1 MEGLLVS
8 TNLSGCG
15 FVYGSLS
22 FLDKLAC
29 GVALY
34 WIEGMNGKEIFSCII
49 SQIVE
54 CLLNCKLHFYSALR
68 YTPCKLSGVQGLGF
82 EDHLR

>member
-1 MEGLLVS
+1 VYQVTATSMEGLLVS

-34 WIEGMNGKEIFSCII
+34 WIEGMNGKETLLQYSSTSTAPSQLYFSFLFLFK
-49 SQIVE
+49 
-54 CLLNCKLHFYSALR
+54 LLM
-68 YTPCKLSGVQGLGF
+68 V
-82 EDHLR
+82 